1 MPEYHSGRTYS
12 NSSGYHEPP
21 ITPMTKEQHQKLLD
35 TFSKRVAR
43 SKAKDKT
50 TEVEHE
56 SLENKSVEH
65 SAPVKKQQSL
75 YSYAPPELEPQN
87 QSVSLVERGEQAYQ
101 QKDYATAYDIY
112 SEVVK
117 LEPNN
122 YKAWFHLQTSA
133 VKTDNHIVA
142 IEASQKLI
150 DSGKYTAQAYYFRG
164 VSLEKVGR
172 KQKAAVAYQKA
183 GVEIPEAQSA
193 FFRLEEERLFG
204 GQSKETL
211 NVSQL
216 SQVDKLV
223 EAVSRSAKYFPGE
236 IAEELKAI
244 FSPANLAIMM
254 GVFVVYAAASFTGF
268 SQGLTFAMAMAG
280 ILFFGMDIVAIFGD
294 LAGFADAI
302 NANTE
307 EELDEAGQ
315 HLASLVAKIGVD
327 ALMTLLTGKIA
338 QEIGKSV
345 DNLNQVDEVY
355 AHSEGTNRSGGDLD
369 NANNSNA
376 TRSSDI
382 DNVNNTTANQNITN
396 TPAQQLINAGYNPV
410 AVNTLLP
417 VLGLDGIER
426 LHKMDMF
433 SFAPERMNLIN
444 SGYGQTVRNL
454 PDLKDRPRV
463 EIEGILDNAGFDRPT
478 VGTTGGQEMWLHPD
492 GSVVRMKLGPQA
504 LKDTRRSTEHLVRE
518 ISRKQP
524 ASSKNRDIFAK
535 VSEDGTLIP
544 AGPKFAKDQLQQW
557 FKKETGKLPNSDEL
571 DELLRVW
578 ADAGHINFQP

>member
-35 TFSKRVAR
+35 KFGERVAR

-65 SAPVKKQQSL
+65 SAPVKEQQSL

-122 YKAWFHLQTSA
+122 YKAWFQLSVSA
-133 VKTDNHIVA
+133 NQSDNHIVA

-150 DSGKYTAQAYYFRG
+150 DSGKYTAQATYFQG

-172 KQKAAVAYQKA
+172 KKEAAIAYQKA
-183 GVEIPEAQSA
+183 GAEIPESKSA

-204 GQSKETL
+204 GFNKETL
-211 NVSQL
+211 NVSEL
-216 SQVDKLV
+216 SQVDKLSQ
-223 EAVSRSAKYFPGE
+223 AVTRSAKYFPGE

-244 FSPANLAIMM
+244 FSPANLGIML
-254 GVFVVYAAASFTGF
+254 GVFAVYAAASLTGF
-268 SQGLTFAMAMAG
+268 SQGLTIAMGIAG
-280 ILFFGMDIVAIFGD
+280 LAFFGLDAVAILTD
-294 LAGFADAI
+294 LAGFAGAV

-345 DNLNQVDEVY
+345 DNLNQVDEVH
-355 AHSEGTNRSGGDLD
+355 AHNDPDVNAGNLD
-369 NANNSNA
+369 NAEGVNA
-376 TRSSDI
+376 GQ
-382 DNVNNTTANQNITN
+382 VNNVDNASKQTPNIKDHDGVQDKQNI
-396 TPAQQLINAGYNPV
+396 
-410 AVNTLLP
+410 
-417 VLGLDGIER
+417 
-426 LHKMDMF
+426 M
-433 SFAPERMNLIN
+433 ERMDEIAPRSDDIIREAIESGKIPDRAQNRINVRAGSATLSNRYRGSGINYALSNHMNPARAVTKSQFSISKNEILSILMDENVIKSPVKIVN
-444 SGYGQTVRNL
+444 SGSEVR
-454 PDLKDRPRV
+454 
-463 EIEGILDNAGFDRPT
+463 
-478 VGTTGGQEMWLHPD
+478 TGGL
-492 GSVVRMKLGPQA
+492 SF
-504 LKDTRRSTEHLVRE
+504 VRE
-518 ISRKQP
+518 VDLAQFGYGEIGNLAQRQP
-524 ASSKNRDIFAK
+524 INGARTTKITIITDGFGNLKNVFP
-535 VSEDGTLIP
+535 GYL
-544 AGPKFAKDQLQQW
+544 
-557 FKKETGKLPNSDEL
+557 NSL
-571 DELLRVW
+571 DR
-578 ADAGHINFQP
+578 

>member
-65 SAPVKKQQSL
+65 SAPVKEQQSL

-122 YKAWFHLQTSA
+122 YKAWFQLSVSA
-133 VKTDNHIVA
+133 NQSDNHIVA

-150 DSGKYTAQAYYFRG
+150 DSGKYTAQATYFQG

-172 KQKAAVAYQKA
+172 KKEAAIAYQKA
-183 GVEIPEAQSA
+183 GAEIPESKSA

-204 GQSKETL
+204 GFNKETL
-211 NVSQL
+211 NVSEL
-216 SQVDKLV
+216 SQVDKLSQ
-223 EAVSRSAKYFPGE
+223 AVTRSAKYFPGE

-244 FSPANLAIMM
+244 FSPANLGIML
-254 GVFVVYAAASFTGF
+254 GVFAVYAAASFTGF

-280 ILFFGMDIVAIFGD
+280 VLFFGMDVVAIFRD
-294 LAGFADAI
+294 LAGFAGAI

-345 DNLNQVDEVY
+345 DNLNQVDEVH
-355 AHSEGTNRSGGDLD
+355 AHNDPDVNAGNSDNAEGVNAGQVNEVD
-369 NANNSNA
+369 NANKQTPNIK
-376 TRSSDI
+376 DH
-382 DNVNNTTANQNITN
+382 DGVQDKQNIMERIDEIAPRSDDIIKEAIESGNIPARAQNRINIRAGSATLPRRYN
-396 TPAQQLINAGYNPV
+396 GSGLNYAFSNHLNPAQAGRKSQFSISRNEIMSILMDEGVIKSPVEVANAG
-410 AVNTLLP
+410 ATSRTGG
-417 VLGLDGIER
+417 LGFIREVDLST
-426 LHKMDMF
+426 F
-433 SFAPERMNLIN
+433 
-444 SGYGQTVRNL
+444 GYQTIGNL
-454 PDLKDRPRV
+454 PQ
-463 EIEGILDNAGFDRPT
+463 N
-478 VGTTGGQEMWLHPD
+478 
-492 GSVVRMKLGPQA
+492 
-504 LKDTRRSTEHLVRE
+504 
-518 ISRKQP
+518 
-524 ASSKNRDIFAK
+524 DIFNGQPTSK
-535 VSEDGTLIP
+535 ITIITDGFGNLKNVFP
-544 AGPKFAKDQLQQW
+544 GFLNDLNR
-557 FKKETGKLPNSDEL
+557 G
-571 DELLRVW
+571 R
-578 ADAGHINFQP
+578 